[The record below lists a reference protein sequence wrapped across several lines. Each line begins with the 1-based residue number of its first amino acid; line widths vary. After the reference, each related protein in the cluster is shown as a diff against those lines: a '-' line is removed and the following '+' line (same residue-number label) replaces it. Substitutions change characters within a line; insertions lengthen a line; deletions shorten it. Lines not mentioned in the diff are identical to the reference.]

1 MYDAIDLFEND
12 NMLFRMGRDDEV
24 NKDSE
29 REMLRTG
36 ASGRF
41 PQMPRQDSVFP
52 HQYCINIGL
61 LKAHTVVLE
70 RRFMY
75 FSMHACT
82 HTFLKHSTSPQSTP
96 LCRPPAILRPQFC
109 GAPQGRLT
117 YII

>member
-1 MYDAIDLFEND
+1 MCDAIDLFEND

-36 ASGRF
+36 ASERF

-61 LKAHTVVLE
+61 LKAQTVDLE
-70 RRFMY
+70 RWFMY

-82 HTFLKHSTSPQSTP
+82 HTFFEHSTSP
-96 LCRPPAILRPQFC
+96 
-109 GAPQGRLT
+109 
-117 YII
+117 

>member
-1 MYDAIDLFEND
+1 MCDAIDLFEND

-36 ASGRF
+36 ASERF

-61 LKAHTVVLE
+61 LKAQTVDLE
-70 RRFMY
+70 RWFMY
-75 FSMHACT
+75 FSMHACMHART
-82 HTFLKHSTSPQSTP
+82 PFLST
-96 LCRPPAILRPQFC
+96 RPPHSPLPYVALPIS
-109 GAPQGRLT
+109 
-117 YII
+117 